1 VCLALQDAWLEGVKV
16 DPSLAQRAAEEQ
28 AAADGVEEE
37 MSTGEMAAIKRRIAD
52 TLEGGETV
60 LQGLR
65 RLGGQGGNK
74 QGGRGRGGG
83 PAAVAEKKM
92 SEEEKRRFDALTEDA
107 SRLMEAGEY
116 SEWGKRW
123 GRGNRSSRALLLDWL
138 PSPSARRLVG
148 VLLR

>member
-1 VCLALQDAWLEGVKV
+1 VKV

-65 RLGGQGGNK
+65 RLGGQGGNR
-74 QGGRGRGGG
+74 QGGRGRGRGASG
-83 PAAVAEKKM
+83 EKKM
-92 SEEEKRRFDALTEDA
+92 SDEEKRRFDALTEDA

-116 SEWGKRW
+116 SEWGQRW
-123 GRGNRSSRALLLDWL
+123 GVEIGRVGLCCSTGCRYRVLGQCPALLTV
-138 PSPSARRLVG
+138 R
-148 VLLR
+148 